1 VIIKV
6 LFTVLVLSAVS
17 LIGVAIA
24 VSVRVW
30 WHLKSRRPKAR
41 NATAEIA
48 PEHGQ
53 EGLT

>member
-24 VSVRVW
+24 VCVRVW
-30 WHLKSRRPKAR
+30 WHLKSRRAMGR
-41 NATAEIA
+41 SASGEVA
-48 PEHGQ
+48 PGHGQ

>member
-6 LFTVLVLSAVS
+6 LFAVLVLSAVS
-17 LIGVAIA
+17 LIGVSIA

-30 WHLKSRRPKAR
+30 WHLKSRRAMAR
-41 NATAEIA
+41 SASAEVA